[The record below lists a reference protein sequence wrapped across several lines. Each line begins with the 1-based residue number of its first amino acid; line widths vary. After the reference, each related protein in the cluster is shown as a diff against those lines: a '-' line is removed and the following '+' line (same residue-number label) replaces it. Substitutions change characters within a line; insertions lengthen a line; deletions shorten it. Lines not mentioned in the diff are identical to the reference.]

1 MKLEEADKE
10 NTFQRGEVKDLT
22 VLLNAKIQTSSHNFK
37 PSTKECLLQENLD
50 TKVQSQFYF
59 QTNSPKGNLLYNQN
73 NFSNERI
80 SCIPK
85 ITSNLTTP
93 ATSDP
98 DLKSSTHSAQNNSKT
113 LELFNKSSAVDFTID
128 EILNE
133 LGNESEIHNGS
144 ILLLPPRDKQEV
156 SPSPPMAPFKSSSLI
171 CHKEQRREE
180 ICPTEDLSDSAK
192 EFKSVRLTSPEE
204 RRLPRLFNDR
214 ASHTE
219 KSSNNVPA
227 SCNHSSSESAAEQ
240 KINAR
245 DNSKGNN
252 ANFPNPPL
260 SVNNIYNFDARPWPK
275 NTILIAGDSII
286 NGINEKR
293 ISTNFKSVKVR
304 CFSGATIDDMYF
316 NLIPLLRKR
325 PTTFVLHMGT
335 NNSSNETSFQIYD
348 KLLNLVHFVQENDP
362 NCHVVLSS
370 PIDRLD
376 DGKAALTIKSLN
388 SLLLKSSLDIIDNS
402 NIGHSFLG
410 MHGLHLNKL
419 CTGKLALN
427 FVKRITSLC
436 NSGSAEQKLKKVHSK
451 ISSF

>member
-1 MKLEEADKE
+1 M
-10 NTFQRGEVKDLT
+10 
-22 VLLNAKIQTSSHNFK
+22 
-37 PSTKECLLQENLD
+37 
-50 TKVQSQFYF
+50 
-59 QTNSPKGNLLYNQN
+59 
-73 NFSNERI
+73 
-80 SCIPK
+80 
-85 ITSNLTTP
+85 
-93 ATSDP
+93 
-98 DLKSSTHSAQNNSKT
+98 
-113 LELFNKSSAVDFTID
+113 
-128 EILNE
+128 NE

-156 SPSPPMAPFKSSSLI
+156 SPSHPMAPFKSSSLI

-180 ICPTEDLSDSAK
+180 ICTTEDLSDSAK

-219 KSSNNVPA
+219 KSNNNVPA

-252 ANFPNPPL
+252 ANFHNPPL
-260 SVNNIYNFDARPWPK
+260 SVNNIYNFDTRPWPK

-293 ISTNFKSVKVR
+293 ISTNFKSAKVR
-304 CFSGATIDDMYF
+304 CFSGPTIDNMYF

-325 PTTFVLHMGT
+325 PTAFVLHMGT

-376 DGKAALTIKSLN
+376 DGKAALTIKRLN
-388 SLLLKSSLDIIDNS
+388 SLLLASSLDIIDNS
-402 NIGHSFLG
+402 NIGHSFLV
-410 MHGLHLNKL
+410 MHGLHLNEL
-419 CTGKLALN
+419 RTGKLALN